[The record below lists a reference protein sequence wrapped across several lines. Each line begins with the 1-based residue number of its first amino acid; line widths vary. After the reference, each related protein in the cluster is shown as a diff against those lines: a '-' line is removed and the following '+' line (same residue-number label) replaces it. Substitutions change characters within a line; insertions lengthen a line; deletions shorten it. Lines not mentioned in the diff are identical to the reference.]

1 MKAYRKMKKKK
12 RNSTIIK
19 SKNKNFINIKTYFNK
34 DAGIDKI
41 VVYYKVSFGK
51 KTLKWFIG
59 YKDAKK
65 FTSMYISH
73 KNDFV

>member
-12 RNSTIIK
+12 NSTIIK

-34 DAGIDKI
+34 NAGIDKI
-41 VVYYKVSFGK
+41 VVSYKVSFGK